1 MSTKCLDT
9 FSGCSH
15 TLLDLKGG
23 GDSEI
28 CYSLTHH
35 EMLYTFRQKK
45 EEVVLYDLCEMAG
58 EYSPPSYKCTSFD
71 QCSTGIRETERE
83 TID

>member
-1 MSTKCLDT
+1 
-9 FSGCSH
+9 
-15 TLLDLKGG
+15 
-23 GDSEI
+23 
-28 CYSLTHH
+28 
-35 EMLYTFRQKK
+35 MLYTFRQKK

-83 TID
+83 TIDWEAEKQFGK